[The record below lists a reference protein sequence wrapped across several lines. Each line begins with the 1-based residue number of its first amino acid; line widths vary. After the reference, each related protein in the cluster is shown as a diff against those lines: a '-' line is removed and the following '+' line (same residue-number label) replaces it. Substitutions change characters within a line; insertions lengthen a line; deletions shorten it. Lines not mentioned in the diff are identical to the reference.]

1 MGEEYFMIVTL
12 QHALNMSKVA
22 GRLTIRLT
30 FDHSVTG
37 LERLNRFTGEV
48 ELIKT
53 IRSRKD
59 ENMLDV
65 QLEGGTG
72 DLFKWYNG
80 HPWRL
85 RDAQF
90 N

>member
-22 GRLTIRLT
+22 GRLTIRLP

-53 IRSRKD
+53 IRSR
-59 ENMLDV
+59 
-65 QLEGGTG
+65 
-72 DLFKWYNG
+72 
-80 HPWRL
+80 
-85 RDAQF
+85 
-90 N
+90 